1 MKVSE
6 GFVARLDK
14 IDCRW
19 RELGDLLSD
28 PGVLSDQDA
37 FKALSKEHSDLTPI
51 VELYSVFKEHR
62 AQFDDIQ
69 VMLSEDVDQEMRALA
84 RDEADELREAMDAD
98 INNLRLALLPKDP
111 NEDSS
116 VVMEIRAGAGGDEAA
131 LFGTELMK
139 MYRHYAD
146 AKRWR
151 VEEVNMNYTELGG
164 AKELV
169 FMITG
174 RGAYGKL
181 KFESGVHRVQ
191 RVPETESQGR
201 VHTSTVTVA
210 VLPQAEDVEVNLDEK
225 DIKVDTYR
233 SGGAGGQH
241 VNKTESAIR
250 MTHLPTGI
258 VVECQDER
266 SQIKNREK
274 ALKVLKSRV
283 YDFYQ
288 SQAQKEYAQNRR
300 EQVGTGDRSERI
312 RTYNFPQGRVTD
324 HRIGLTLY
332 SLDKFMLGEMDEMID
347 ALQIALQNKL
357 LENVDA

>member
-1 MKVSE
+1 MKISDGLIQRLE
-6 GFVARLDK
+6 KIQARYD
-14 IDCRW
+14 
-19 RELGDLLSD
+19 EVGHLLSK
-28 PGVLSDQDA
+28 PEVIAEQTR
-37 FKALSKEHSDLTPI
+37 FKALSKEHADLMPI
-51 VELYSVFKEHR
+51 VETYSTYLKHKKD
-62 AQFDDIQ
+62 FDDCEQ
-69 VMLSEDVDQEMRALA
+69 MVALESDAEMKALA
-84 RDEADELREAMDAD
+84 KQELDDLRAALDKDAED
-98 INNLRLALLPKDP
+98 IKISLLPKDP
-111 NEDSS
+111 NEDNN
-116 VVMEIRAGAGGDEAA
+116 VIMEIRAGAGGDEAA
-131 LFGTELMK
+131 LFGTELMR
-139 MYRHYAD
+139 MYRHYAENN
-146 AKRWR
+146 RWKI
-151 VEEVNMNYTELGG
+151 EEVNMNYTELGG

-174 RGAYGKL
+174 KGVWGKL

-210 VLPQAEDVEVNLDEK
+210 VLPEAQDVEVTLNEN

-250 MTHLPTGI
+250 MTHIPTGI

-283 YDFYQ
+283 YDYYQ
-288 SQAQKEYAQNRR
+288 SQAQKEYAENRR
-300 EQVGTGDRSERI
+300 AQVGTGDRSERI

-332 SLDKFMLGEMDEMID
+332 SLDKFMLGDMDEMIS
-347 ALQIALQNKL
+347 ALQIAVQNKM
-357 LENVDA
+357 LENIE

>member
-1 MKVSE
+1 MKISD
-6 GFVARLDK
+6 GMLAKLDK
-14 IDCRW
+14 IKARYV
-19 RELGDLLSD
+19 EVGELLSKSEII
-28 PGVLSDQDA
+28 SDQEK
-37 FKALSKEHSDLTPI
+37 FRALSKEHSDLEPI
-51 VELYSVFKEHR
+51 VEIFDRYLKHKND
-62 AQFDDIQ
+62 FDDLEEMIAIE
-69 VMLSEDVDQEMRALA
+69 SDQDMKALEKQEL
-84 RDEADELREAMDAD
+84 DDLREDMEKDGSD
-98 INNLRLALLPKDP
+98 LKIALLPKDP
-111 NEDSS
+111 NEDNN
-116 VVMEIRAGAGGDEAA
+116 VIMEIRAGAGGDEAA

-139 MYRHYAD
+139 MYRHYAENN
-146 AKRWR
+146 RWK
-151 VEEVNMNYTELGG
+151 VEEVNMNFTELGG

-169 FMITG
+169 FMIAG
-174 RGAYGKL
+174 KGAWGKL

-210 VLPQAEDVEVNLDEK
+210 VLPEAQDVEVNLNEN

-250 MTHLPTGI
+250 MTHIPTGI

-288 SQAQKEYAQNRR
+288 SQAQKEYAENRR
-300 EQVGTGDRSERI
+300 AQVGTGDRSERI

-332 SLDKFMLGEMDEMID
+332 NLDKFLLGDMDEMIS
-347 ALQIALQNKL
+347 ALQIALQNKM
-357 LENVDA
+357 LENVEE

>member
-1 MKVSE
+1 MKISDSLIAKLNKIA
-6 GFVARLDK
+6 ARHEE
-14 IDCRW
+14 INT
-19 RELGDLLSD
+19 LLAS
-28 PGVLSDQDA
+28 PEVISDQER
-37 FKALSKEHSDLTPI
+37 FRALSKEHSDLYPI
-51 VELYSVFKEHR
+51 VEKYEQYLKHKRDFE
-62 AQFDDIQ
+62 DCDE
-69 VMLSEDVDQEMRALA
+69 MLAIETDSEVKALAKQEMDIL
-84 RDEADELREAMDAD
+84 RDAMDND
-98 INNLRLALLPKDP
+98 IEEIKLAMLPKDP
-111 NEDSS
+111 NENNN
-116 VVMEIRAGAGGDEAA
+116 VIMEIRAGAGGDEAA
-131 LFGTELMK
+131 LFGTELMR
-139 MYRHYAD
+139 MYRHFAD
-146 AKRWR
+146 ANRWT
-151 VEEVNMNYTELGG
+151 VDEVNMNYTELGG

-169 FMITG
+169 FMISG
-174 RGAYGKL
+174 KGVYGKL
-181 KFESGVHRVQ
+181 KYESGVHRVQ

-210 VLPQAEDVEVNLDEK
+210 VLPEAQDVEVNLNEN

-274 ALKVLKSRV
+274 AMKVLKSRV

-288 SQAQKEYAQNRR
+288 SQAQKEYAENRR
-300 EQVGTGDRSERI
+300 AQVGTGDRSERI

-332 SLDKFMLGEMDEMID
+332 SLDKFMLGEMDEMIEG
-347 ALQIALQNKL
+347 LRIAVQNKL
-357 LENVDA
+357 LENIE

>member
-1 MKVSE
+1 MKISD
-6 GFVARLDK
+6 GMIQRLDK
-14 IDCRW
+14 IEARYD
-19 RELGDLLSD
+19 EIGALLSKPEIIAD
-28 PGVLSDQDA
+28 GAQ
-37 FKALSKEHSDLTPI
+37 FKALSKEHSDLMPI
-51 VELYSVFKEHR
+51 VEAYSVYKGHKRDF
-62 AQFDDIQ
+62 
-69 VMLSEDVDQEMRALA
+69 EDCQELIAIETDADMKALA
-84 RDEADELREAMDAD
+84 KDEADELRDALD
-98 INNLRLALLPKDP
+98 KDAENLKISLLPKDP
-111 NEDSS
+111 NEDNN
-116 VVMEIRAGAGGDEAA
+116 VIMEIRAGAGGDEAA
-131 LFGTELMK
+131 LFGTELMR
-139 MYRHYAD
+139 MYRHYAENN
-146 AKRWR
+146 RWKI
-151 VEEVNMNYTELGG
+151 EEVNMNFTELGG

-169 FMITG
+169 FMVTG
-174 RGAYGKL
+174 KGVWGKL

-210 VLPQAEDVEVNLDEK
+210 VLPEAQDVEVNLNEN

-283 YDFYQ
+283 YDYYQ
-288 SQAQKEYAQNRR
+288 SQAQKEYAENRR
-300 EQVGTGDRSERI
+300 AQVGTGDRSERI

-332 SLDKFMLGEMDEMID
+332 SLDKFMLGDMDEMIS
-347 ALQIALQNKL
+347 ALQIAVQNKM
-357 LENVDA
+357 LENIE

>member
-6 GFVARLDK
+6 GMIVKLEKIKARYN
-14 IDCRW
+14 
-19 RELGDLLSD
+19 ELGELLSKKEIINK
-28 PGVLSDQDA
+28 QEQ
-37 FKALSKEHSDLTPI
+37 FKVLSKEHSDLEPI
-51 VELYSVFKEHR
+51 VEI
-62 AQFDDIQ
+62 FDRFSAHKREFQDLEE
-69 VMLSEDVDQEMRALA
+69 MLEIEKDGELKSLIKSEIDDM
-84 RDEADELREAMDAD
+84 REALEQDGGD
-98 INNLRLALLPKDP
+98 LKISLLPKDP
-111 NEDSS
+111 NEDNN
-116 VVMEIRAGAGGDEAA
+116 VIMEIRAGAGGEEAA

-146 AKRWR
+146 NKRWK
-151 VEEVNMNYTELGG
+151 VEEINMNYTELGG

-169 FMITG
+169 FMIAG
-174 RGAYGKL
+174 KGVYGKL

-210 VLPQAEDVEVNLDEK
+210 VLPEVENVQVNLNEN
-225 DIKVDTYR
+225 DIKIDTYR

-274 ALKVLKSRV
+274 AMRVLRSRLFD
-283 YDFYQ
+283 YYQ
-288 SQAQKEYAQNRR
+288 SKAEKEYSENRKA
-300 EQVGTGDRSERI
+300 QVGTGDRSERI

-332 SLDKFMLGEMDEMID
+332 SLDKFMLGEMDEMISG
-347 ALQIALQNKL
+347 LQIALQNKL
-357 LENVDA
+357 LENID

>member
-1 MKVSE
+1 MKISDGLIQRLE
-6 GFVARLDK
+6 KIQARYD
-14 IDCRW
+14 
-19 RELGDLLSD
+19 EVGHLLSK
-28 PGVLSDQDA
+28 PEVIAEQTQ
-37 FKALSKEHSDLTPI
+37 FKALSKEHSDLMPI
-51 VELYSVFKEHR
+51 VETYSTYLKHKKD
-62 AQFDDIQ
+62 FDDCEQ
-69 VMLSEDVDQEMRALA
+69 MVALESDAEMKALA
-84 RDEADELREAMDAD
+84 KQELDDLRAALDKDAED
-98 INNLRLALLPKDP
+98 IKISLLPKDP
-111 NEDSS
+111 NEDNN
-116 VVMEIRAGAGGDEAA
+116 VIMEIRAGAGGDEAA
-131 LFGTELMK
+131 LFGTELMR
-139 MYRHYAD
+139 MYRHYAENN
-146 AKRWR
+146 RWKI
-151 VEEVNMNYTELGG
+151 EEVNMNYTELGG

-174 RGAYGKL
+174 KGVWGKL

-210 VLPQAEDVEVNLDEK
+210 VLPEAQDVEVTLNEN

-250 MTHLPTGI
+250 MTHIPTGI

-283 YDFYQ
+283 YDYYQ
-288 SQAQKEYAQNRR
+288 SQAQKEYAENRR
-300 EQVGTGDRSERI
+300 AQVGTGDRSERI

-332 SLDKFMLGEMDEMID
+332 SLDKFMLGDMDEMIS
-347 ALQIALQNKL
+347 ALQIAVQNKM
-357 LENVDA
+357 LENIE

>member
-1 MKVSE
+1 MKISE
-6 GFVARLDK
+6 GLIQRLDK
-14 IDCRW
+14 IEARYT
-19 RELGDLLSD
+19 EIGTLLSK
-28 PGVLSDQDA
+28 PEVIADQTQ
-37 FKALSKEHSDLTPI
+37 FKALSKEHSDLMPI
-51 VELYSVFKEHR
+51 VETYSTYLKHKSE
-62 AQFDDIQ
+62 FDDCEQMISAENDPD
-69 VMLSEDVDQEMRALA
+69 MKALA
-84 RDEADELREAMDAD
+84 KQELDDLRDKLDKDAED
-98 INNLRLALLPKDP
+98 IKISLLPKDP
-111 NEDSS
+111 NEDNN
-116 VVMEIRAGAGGDEAA
+116 VIMEIRAGAGGDEAA
-131 LFGTELMK
+131 LFGTELMR
-139 MYRHYAD
+139 MYRHYAENN
-146 AKRWR
+146 RWKI
-151 VEEVNMNYTELGG
+151 EEVNMNFTELGG

-174 RGAYGKL
+174 KGVWGKL

-210 VLPQAEDVEVNLDEK
+210 VLPEAQDVEVTLNEN

-250 MTHLPTGI
+250 MTHIPTGI

-283 YDFYQ
+283 YDYYQ
-288 SQAQKEYAQNRR
+288 SQAQKEYAENRR
-300 EQVGTGDRSERI
+300 AQVGTGDRSERI

-332 SLDKFMLGEMDEMID
+332 SLDKFMLGDMDEMIS
-347 ALQIALQNKL
+347 ALQIAVQNKM
-357 LENVDA
+357 LENIE